1 MLLDF
6 PGGPVVRNP
15 PPTLCNSNCI
25 NVFFDPS
32 PRIME
37 IKPKINK
44 WDLNSETFAQ
54 QRKQQ
59 TKQKDKAQRRRKYL
73 QMM

>member
-6 PGGPVVRNP
+6 PAEPVVRNP
-15 PPTLCNSNCI
+15 PPTLSNSNCI
-25 NVFFDPS
+25 NIFFDPS

-44 WDLNSETFAQ
+44 WDLNSKAFAQ
-54 QRKQQ
+54 QRKQH
-59 TKQKDKAQRRRKYL
+59 TKRKDKAQSRRNICK
-73 QMM
+73 